1 MLGTRKRHLF
11 IAIGLLLL
19 QIAFYYSLRNFPE
32 FIETYYSNGIYLYI
46 SRAMRI
52 GLGWIPFSF
61 GDIMY
66 GAGIIMILRWLWIS
80 KKEFITLPFSIL
92 LSRKRNKKGACAALV
107 AVRKRYTQLFTALN
121 IILLLFHFLWGF
133 NYYRQPLN
141 VTLNIEKE
149 YSLED
154 LKKTVELYADLSNIT
169 HEKLQAVDSM
179 PVAFERSQQ
188 ELFSIASSGF
198 EHLPQPQLR
207 QKLFPNSIKESLLTM
222 PLTHMGYSGYLNPIT
237 GEAQTNAWINCYKTP
252 VLILHEMSH
261 QLGFAKENE
270 ANYVAIYAG
279 IQHEDPYF
287 NYSAYIFGLR
297 YLLNDLYKKD
307 PEAFEE
313 IKSTLRPG
321 ILKNYK
327 ELSDFWE
334 PYNDGVIEQV
344 SQATYNQYLKANN
357 QPDGMKTYS
366 YVVALL
372 VNG

>member
-1 MLGTRKRHLF
+1 LSDWIIELLPFDFKFNYYLSTMFGNRKRHLF

-19 QIAFYYSLRNFPE
+19 QFLVYFNLRDFPA
-32 FIETYYSNGIYLYI
+32 FIEKYYSNGIYPYI

-61 GDIMY
+61 GDLIY
-66 GAGIIMILRWLWIS
+66 TTGIIMILRWLWVY
-80 KKEFITLPFSIL
+80 KKELIKFK
-92 LSRKRNKKGACAALV
+92 RK
-107 AVRKRYTQLFTALN
+107 YYIQLFTSLN
-121 IILLLFHFLWGF
+121 IILLLFHVLWGF

-141 VTLNIEKE
+141 VTLEIKKE
-149 YSLED
+149 YTLEQ
-154 LKKTVELYADLSNIT
+154 LKKTVEEYADLSNIV
-169 HEKLQAVDSM
+169 HRKLQPIDSL
-179 PVAFERSQQ
+179 PVIFNRSQA
-188 ELFSIASSGF
+188 ELFKIASSGF

-207 QKLFPNSIKESLLTM
+207 QELTPNSIKKSLLTL

-237 GEAQTNAWINCYKTP
+237 GEAHTNARINCYKTP

-279 IQHEDPYF
+279 IQHEDEYF

-297 YLLNDLYKKD
+297 YLLNDLYSKD
-307 PEAFEE
+307 TAAFEE
-313 IKSTLRPG
+313 IKATLRPG

-327 ELSDFWE
+327 ELSDFWA
-334 PYNDGVIEQV
+334 PYNDGVIEKV